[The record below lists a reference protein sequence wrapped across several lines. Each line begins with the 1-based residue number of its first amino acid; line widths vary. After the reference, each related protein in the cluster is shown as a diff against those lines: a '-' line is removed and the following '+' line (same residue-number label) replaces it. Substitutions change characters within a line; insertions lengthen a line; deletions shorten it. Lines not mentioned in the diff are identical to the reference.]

1 LNILLPKTEGEREVE
16 EKEPKKI
23 KKKRSRVLVRRRRR
37 GGIGERIEEVFE
49 KESEEREMNIESE

>member
-1 LNILLPKTEGEREVE
+1 MNILLPKTEGEREVE
-16 EKEPKKI
+16 EKEPKKN

-49 KESEEREMNIESE
+49 KESEEREINIESE